1 MKTAILRMLRNSNEN
16 YISGQKLSEQLQ
28 VSRTT
33 VCNEVNSLREYG
45 YEIDAVSRKG
55 YLLKTTPD
63 IVNDFAV
70 GSLIKGGEFGK
81 TIVYK
86 DDIPSTNT
94 LAKEL
99 AEKGYEHGTV
109 VIADTQSSGRGRRGR
124 NFMSPKGVGIFMTV
138 ILKPDFS
145 PYCAPMLTLLAALA
159 VSDAIEEIVE
169 VPAKIKWP
177 NDIVIGNKKI
187 CGILTEMSIQSDYIN
202 NIVVGIGINV
212 NNPSFPEELKNIA
225 GSIFTETNKK
235 INRDV
240 LIERVLFYFEKYY
253 NIFLETKDLSN
264 VKVIYNQKL
273 VNLDKEVKVLD
284 PTEPYEGIAKGIT
297 DNGELIVEINN
308 QIRHVSSGEVSV
320 RGMYGY
326 V

>member
-1 MKTAILRMLRNSNEN
+1 VKTAILRMLRNANDE
-16 YISGQKLSEQLQ
+16 YISGQKLSELLN

-33 VCNEVNSLREYG
+33 VCNEINTLREYG
-45 YEIDAVSRKG
+45 YKIDAVSRRG
-55 YLLKTTPD
+55 YMLKSTPD
-63 IVNDFAV
+63 IVTDFAV
-70 GSLIKGGEFGK
+70 GSLIKSKTFGK

-86 DDIPSTNT
+86 DEISSTNI

-124 NFMSPKGVGIFMTV
+124 NFESPKGVGIFMTL

-159 VSDAIEEIVE
+159 VSDAIEEIVD

-177 NDIVIGNKKI
+177 NDIVIGDKKI
-187 CGILTEMSIQSDYIN
+187 CGILTEMSIQADYIN

-212 NNPSFPEELKNIA
+212 NNESFPDEIKDVA
-225 GSIFTETNKK
+225 GSIFTQTDRK

-240 LIERVLFYFEKYY
+240 IIERVLFYFEKYY
-253 NIFLETKDLSN
+253 NAFLETNDLSN
-264 VKVIYNQKL
+264 VQDVYNKKL
-273 VNLDKEVKVLD
+273 INLDKEVKVLD
-284 PTEPYEGIAKGIT
+284 PKEPYEGISRGIT
-297 DNGELIVEINN
+297 NTGELIVEINN
-308 QIRHVSSGEVSV
+308 KIRHVASGEVSV